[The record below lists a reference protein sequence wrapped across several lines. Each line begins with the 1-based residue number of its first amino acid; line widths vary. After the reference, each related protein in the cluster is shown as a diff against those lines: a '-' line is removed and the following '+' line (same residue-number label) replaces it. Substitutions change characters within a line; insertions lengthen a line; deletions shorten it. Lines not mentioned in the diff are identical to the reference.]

1 MNKAHFQTMFGAT
14 TGNVYQFVGEIPESQ
29 DPVALITEK
38 FIQAIGT
45 DLVSIVVVN
54 TKNIFIVY
62 TDCTDIVEDMD
73 FVLITD
79 LTPDPIIEQPV
90 IVAEDIPAEGE

>member
-1 MNKAHFQTMFGAT
+1 MNKVHFQTMFGTT
-14 TGNVYQFVGEIPESQ
+14 TGNVYRFVGEIPESQ
-29 DPVALITEK
+29 DPAALITEK
-38 FIQAIGT
+38 FIQVIGT

-62 TDCTDIVEDMD
+62 TNYTDIVEDMD

-90 IVAEDIPAEGE
+90 IIAEDVPVEGE